1 MILNTGGRT
10 DTVQYYSEWLLN
22 RFREGYVLSRNPIR
36 PEIVNRIE
44 LNPDVLDVVVFCSK
58 DYSPIL
64 SRLHEITNRF
74 HCYFH
79 YTITAYGEDIEPR
92 VPSIE
97 KSIET
102 LKRLADQVGP
112 EKIAW
117 RYDPVLLTPK
127 YTSARHLDTFGMMAR
142 ELSPYVDRCIF
153 SFVQMYKKLETN
165 MPELKLVS
173 EEDKLVL
180 AEGMGRIAKEHG
192 LWLQSCASRD
202 DYERFG
208 IHKSGC
214 MTAEI
219 FNRSLGLHF
228 KKTPHEGN
236 RPVFFCIESR
246 GLGDYDSCPNGCRYC
261 YANKDHAKAMQNYL
275 THDPQSPLLLG
286 HLLPTDIVK
295 PLKQESFLTD
305 EPTLFD

>member
-1 MILNTGGRT
+1 
-10 DTVQYYSEWLLN
+10 
-22 RFREGYVLSRNPIR
+22 
-36 PEIVNRIE
+36 
-44 LNPDVLDVVVFCSK
+44 
-58 DYSPIL
+58 
-64 SRLHEITNRF
+64 
-74 HCYFH
+74 
-79 YTITAYGEDIEPR
+79 
-92 VPSIE
+92 
-97 KSIET
+97 
-102 LKRLADQVGP
+102 
-112 EKIAW
+112 
-117 RYDPVLLTPK
+117 
-127 YTSARHLDTFGMMAR
+127 
-142 ELSPYVDRCIF
+142 
-153 SFVQMYKKLETN
+153 

-219 FNRSLGLHF
+219 FSRSLGLHF

-236 RPVFFCIESR
+236 RPVCFCIESR